1 MDQYT
6 CLLNKPVYDYS
17 IKQHS
22 LVKLNNYYNI
32 CFISSF
38 YNGLK
43 LLYPNII
50 SLEEIITNIYPK
62 TKLNLYTNF
71 SQDFYK
77 IWNKLKTLLEIF
89 NYDTTNIVLSIWLP
103 LKNNKCINLVN
114 IDMDKYDENII
125 DSFLE
130 EEFSSLKNKKI
141 INVIQY
147 NNHFDSIIIKNQTSE
162 KYTDLHR
169 LIDNFDIDHN
179 FFN

>member
-1 MDQYT
+1 MEKYS
-6 CLLNKPVYDYS
+6 CLLNKSVYNYYS
-17 IKQHS
+17 IEHS

-50 SLEEIITNIYPK
+50 PLEDIIPNIYPINK
-62 TKLNLYTNF
+62 TNLYTNF

-89 NYDTTNIVLSIWLP
+89 NYDTENIILSIWLP

-114 IDMDKYDENII
+114 IDMNKYDENII
-125 DSFLE
+125 NSFIE
-130 EEFSSLKNKKI
+130 EEFINLKNKKI
-141 INVIQY
+141 INIVQY
-147 NNHFDSIIIKNQTSE
+147 DNHFDSIIITNQTTN
-162 KYTDLHR
+162 KYTDL
-169 LIDNFDIDHN
+169 DNLLNNLDIDHN